1 MKQLILLCL
10 GLLAGQ
16 LWADAQGYARV
27 SPRGAVAT
35 VHPLATGAAMA
46 VLENGGNAADAAVAA
61 ALTLGV
67 VDGHNSGLGG
77 GNFALVRW
85 ADGKVQALDGRE
97 RAPALAHRDMYL
109 REGKANSDLSR
120 TGALAAGVPGSL
132 LVYDYLLRRGGT
144 TTLAPLLKT
153 AADLADKGF
162 PLNQV
167 SVDRLQMAAA
177 KIRQFPA
184 TAKILLNAQGEPWQ
198 VGHVFKQPE
207 LAATYR
213 AIAEYGAD
221 WFYLGDYPKAV
232 EAWMLANGGVMRAQD
247 FADYHLAV
255 REPLVTQYRGYT
267 VYGFPPPSS
276 GGLHVT
282 QMLAM
287 LETFDV
293 ASLAPADRAQLLA
306 EVMKRA
312 FADRAHW
319 LGDPDFSP
327 VPLGLVDTAYLRQR
341 AASIDLKKASGDVQP
356 GQPPKAD
363 SELFRA
369 IQGTHT
375 THIAAA
381 DVQGNWVAITTTV
394 NTSWGSGV
402 MIPGTGLIL
411 NNQMDDFS
419 AQPGVPNAFG
429 LVGSEANSVQPG
441 KRPLSSMS
449 PTLVLKEG
457 KPVLTVGAAGGPT
470 IISQVV
476 QALVNVLDLGMAA
489 DAALGAPRL
498 HHQWQPPLLFVDM
511 AIDPAVREALV
522 ARGQA
527 VKDSPFSGSSQ
538 MIRLTT
544 QGNFD
549 AASEPRIIQRN
560 QQGPGEGA
568 YP

>member
-1 MKQLILLCL
+1 MRIFVLLWAL
-10 GLLAGQ
+10 VLVWPA
-16 LWADAQGYARV
+16 WADADGYARQ
-27 SPRGAVAT
+27 SAQGAVAT
-35 VHPLATGAAMA
+35 VHPLATRAGMQ
-46 VLENGGNAADAAVAA
+46 VLADGGNAVDAAVAA

-85 ADGKVQALDGRE
+85 ADGRVQALDGRE
-97 RAPALAHRDMYL
+97 RAPALARPDMYL
-109 REGKANSDLSR
+109 QDGQANSDLSR
-120 TGALAAGVPGSL
+120 TGALAVGVPGSL
-132 LVYDYLLRRGGT
+132 LVYDHLLRKGGT
-144 TTLAPLLKT
+144 KTLAPLLRD
-153 AADLADKGF
+153 AADLAEAGF
-162 PLNQV
+162 PLNQI
-167 SVDRLQMAAA
+167 SVDRMRMAAT

-184 TAKILLNAQGEPWQ
+184 TAAALLDLYGQPWP
-198 VGHVFKQPE
+198 VGHVFRQPD

-213 AIAEYGAD
+213 AIAEHGVD
-221 WFYLGDYPKAV
+221 WFYLGDYAKAV
-232 EAWMLANGGVMRAQD
+232 DAWMRANGGLLRAQD
-247 FADYHLAV
+247 FADYHMAL
-255 REPLVTQYRGYT
+255 RQPLVTEYRGYT

-276 GGLHVT
+276 GGLHVA
-282 QMLAM
+282 QMLTM
-287 LETFDV
+287 LEDFDV
-293 ASLAPADRAQLLA
+293 AGLDAADRAMLLA

-327 VPLGLVDTAYLRQR
+327 VPLGLVDAGYLQQR
-341 AASIDLKKASGDVQP
+341 AATIDLARASTDIEP

-381 DVQGNWVAITTTV
+381 DARGNWVAITTTV

-419 AQPGVPNAFG
+419 IQPGVPNAFG
-429 LVGSEANSVQPG
+429 LVGSEANNVQPG

-449 PTLVLKEG
+449 PTIVLKDD
-457 KPVLTVGAAGGPT
+457 KPVLTLGAAGGPT

-476 QALVNVLDLGMAA
+476 QALVNVLDLGMDAE
-489 DAALGAPRL
+489 AALAAPRL
-498 HHQWQPPLLFVDM
+498 HHQWRPPLLFVDP
-511 AIDPAVREALV
+511 ALDPAIREALV
-522 ARGQA
+522 ARGQT
-527 VKDSPFSGSSQ
+527 VKNAPFSGSSQ
-538 MIRLTT
+538 MIRVNAA
-544 QGNFD
+544 GDFE
-549 AASEPRIIQRN
+549 AASEPRIIRRN
-560 QQGPGEGA
+560 QQGPGEGQ